1 MQSLVLPMQLQP
13 QIVWDVHCDA
23 QITTQVLLQI
33 SEPAKWDTMDTVAK
47 ITASSFFIFK
57 FYCV

>member
-1 MQSLVLPMQLQP
+1 MQSLVLAMQLQP

-23 QITTQVLLQI
+23 QITTQVFLQI

-47 ITASSFFIFK
+47 ITASSFFIFR

>member
-1 MQSLVLPMQLQP
+1 MQSLVLAMQLQP